1 MIVYKKWFNA
11 EHDIIMDK
19 SIDDNEIKLY
29 LILNLLYEEKISLN
43 KAFELCTEIGI
54 FNNHWIEIDAK
65 ITKIWQN
72 YYK

>member
-1 MIVYKKWFNA
+1 MYKKWFNA

-29 LILNLLYEEKISLN
+29 LILNLLHEEKISLN
-43 KAFELCTEIGI
+43 KAFELCTEISI